1 MTVRSAREAIALL
14 IELAQTGEI
23 DPWDVDVI
31 LAIDRFLGQTVTD
44 TTADLPQSGQAFLWA
59 SMLILLK
66 ADTLEQFERQ
76 PEEESE
82 EPLEEEPDWDE
93 MVQLELVDE
102 RPIPLEHRLRRR
114 TAAPAPRKRR
124 VTLQEFIHQ
133 IQEIAA
139 YIETAPPPTPRPTPP
154 RQVPR
159 REAAREIAAL
169 AHNENLT
176 ELAGKLERLLLERF
190 PVLQN
195 RADWLD
201 LERLLEWWTQTQ
213 PPDACE
219 SITPHLPSDRHE
231 RVGVFWALLL
241 LSAQSKVELVQER
254 FYQDLSIRLLA
265 SEGAIAAEVPNSVK
279 S

>member
-31 LAIDRFLGQTVTD
+31 LAIDRFLGQTVTE

-59 SMLILLK
+59 SMLVLLK

-76 PEEESE
+76 PEAAEEF
-82 EPLEEEPDWDE
+82 LEEEPDWDE

-114 TAAPAPRKRR
+114 SAAPAPRKRR

-139 YIETAPPPTPRPTPP
+139 YIETAPPPTPRPVAP
-154 RQVPR
+154 RQIPR
-159 REAAREIAAL
+159 REAARTIAAL

-176 ELAGKLERLLLERF
+176 ELAGQLEALLLDRF
-190 PVLQN
+190 PTLQN

-201 LERLLEWWTQTQ
+201 LERLLEWWLQTH
-213 PPDACE
+213 PPTSE
-219 SITPHLPSDRHE
+219 SAAPHHPSDRHE
-231 RVGVFWALLL
+231 RVGIFWALLL

-254 FYQDLSIRLLA
+254 FYQDLSVRLLA
-265 SEGAIAAEVPNSVK
+265 AEGPRAAEIANSVK

>member
-44 TTADLPQSGQAFLWA
+44 ATADLPQSGQAFLWA
-59 SMLILLK
+59 SMLVLLK

-76 PEEESE
+76 PEDTEEL
-82 EPLEEEPDWDE
+82 PEEEPDWDE

-139 YIETAPPPTPRPTPP
+139 YIETAPPPTPRPAPP

-159 REAAREIAAL
+159 REAARTIAAL

-176 ELAGKLERLLLERF
+176 ELAGKLENLLLERF
-190 PVLQN
+190 PALQN
-195 RADWLD
+195 RTDWLD

-213 PPDACE
+213 PSTARE
-219 SITPHLPSDRHE
+219 SATPGLPSDRHE

-254 FYQDLSIRLLA
+254 FYQDLSVRLLA
-265 SEGAIAAEVPNSVK
+265 VEGTIAAESSNSVK